1 MLDPASPRAGRGK
14 WVLNIGQDRG
24 VCRALFACVFLKER
38 KEKGRVYTRRPGERG
53 QSRLDGPWAVAG
65 SPADS
70 AVPEW
75 RALPQHRRRASGP
88 RAVPRP
94 LRTCPGARP
103 AASGRLQDPKQTN
116 PKRQRPITSG
126 RTAKLNPAKLA
137 RRDCGWLVCAAQI
150 RVGENWRLPFEQVAL
165 QPPGGGGLGEGTA
178 ATRGPQARQCH
189 AHVHAG
195 GIHTWVCGARRSVD
209 QPSRLENQVPSRAWR
224 GPRAERYPRSVQE
237 HFSSRRIGGA
247 GRLELRATPGRAAR
261 VQAKRWG
268 GQALLCRRGFASG
281 GHCEFG

>member
-1 MLDPASPRAGRGK
+1 M
-14 WVLNIGQDRG
+14 
-24 VCRALFACVFLKER
+24 FACVFLKER
-38 KEKGRVYTRRPGERG
+38 KEKGGVYTRRPGERG

-94 LRTCPGARP
+94 RRTCPGARP
-103 AASGRLQDPKQTN
+103 AASGRLQDTKQTN
-116 PKRQRPITSG
+116 PKLQRPITSG

-150 RVGENWRLPFEQVAL
+150 RVGENWRLPFEQVAS

-195 GIHTWVCGARRSVD
+195 GLHTWVCGARRSVD
-209 QPSRLENQVPSRAWR
+209 QPNRLESQVPSRAWR
-224 GPRAERYPRSVQE
+224 GPRAERYPGRSRSTFQA
-237 HFSSRRIGGA
+237 A
-247 GRLELRATPGRAAR
+247 GSAVPEGLSLEPHPDGLRG
-261 VQAKRWG
+261 
-268 GQALLCRRGFASG
+268 CRRSCGEGKRYSAEGALQVAVTANLVRLKNQAERGRFGFLGWGPWSV
-281 GHCEFG
+281 